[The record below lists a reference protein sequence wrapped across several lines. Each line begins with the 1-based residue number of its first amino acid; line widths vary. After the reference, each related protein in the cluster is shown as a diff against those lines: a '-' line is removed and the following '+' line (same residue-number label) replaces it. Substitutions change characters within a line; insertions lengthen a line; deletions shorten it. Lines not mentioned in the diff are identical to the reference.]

1 MVAEK
6 ADDHSQSFISTLLT
20 FDAFNLTT
28 VCLNVTNERKI
39 DWQLEKGKKKKDV
52 LNKNIPSQCAFSD
65 Y

>member
-20 FDAFNLTT
+20 FAAFNLTT

-52 LNKNIPSQCAFSD
+52 LTKKHSLPMCFQ
-65 Y
+65 